1 MLELLCVS
9 TRPLKY
15 FSTIRSV
22 SSFSKM
28 AAVGVSFVSLLNAVA
43 WHCRLPSVSYLWELD
58 GNDILLAGVEL
69 ALPSDESPS
78 KTVSKFFWIAASDQ
92 PIVSH
97 EMVAHQA
104 VRFLQ
109 AKYGFAVHD
118 YNLQTLLS
126 YRQIAAS
133 AVDAALT
140 ASTHLA
146 RFRARYGPMD
156 LSCECILRQC
166 IALWSNF
173 VKEDHFFYS
182 TYRP

>member
-15 FSTIRSV
+15 FSAIRSV

-58 GNDILLAGVEL
+58 GND

-146 RFRARYGPMD
+146 RFRARYGPMN

>member
-1 MLELLCVS
+1 
-9 TRPLKY
+9 
-15 FSTIRSV
+15 
-22 SSFSKM
+22 M

-58 GNDILLAGVEL
+58 GND

-78 KTVSKFFWIAASDQ
+78 KTISKFFWIAASDQ

>member
-15 FSTIRSV
+15 FSAIRSV

-58 GNDILLAGVEL
+58 GND

-78 KTVSKFFWIAASDQ
+78 KTVSKFFWIATSDQ

>member
-58 GNDILLAGVEL
+58 GND

-78 KTVSKFFWIAASDQ
+78 KTVSKFFWIATSDQ

-146 RFRARYGPMD
+146 RFRVRYGPMD
-156 LSCECILRQC
+156 LSCECIMRQC

>member
-58 GNDILLAGVEL
+58 GND

-78 KTVSKFFWIAASDQ
+78 KTVSKFFWIATSDQ

-126 YRQIAAS
+126 YRQITAS

>member
-1 MLELLCVS
+1 
-9 TRPLKY
+9 
-15 FSTIRSV
+15 
-22 SSFSKM
+22 M

-58 GNDILLAGVEL
+58 GND

-78 KTVSKFFWIAASDQ
+78 KT
-92 PIVSH
+92 
-97 EMVAHQA
+97 
-104 VRFLQ
+104 

>member
-15 FSTIRSV
+15 FSAIRSV

-58 GNDILLAGVEL
+58 GND